1 MNGALL
7 KRITEIE
14 KATTPRQLAK
24 VAFAYF
30 RDGSRE
36 SSVQGDG
43 KFKGTPVDTGRARK
57 STLLKDNEIQA
68 RYPYAQR
75 LDQGWSKQAPEGMT
89 KPTEN
94 YIEQY
99 VKKQVK

>member
-1 MNGALL
+1 MDGALI
-7 KRITEIE
+7 KTITKIE
-14 KATTPRQLAK
+14 KATTPKQLAK

-57 STLLKDNEIQA
+57 STVLRDNEIQA
-68 RYPYAQR
+68 QYPYAQR
-75 LDQGWSKQAPEGMT
+75 LDKGYSKQAPDGMT
-89 KPTEN
+89 KPTEK